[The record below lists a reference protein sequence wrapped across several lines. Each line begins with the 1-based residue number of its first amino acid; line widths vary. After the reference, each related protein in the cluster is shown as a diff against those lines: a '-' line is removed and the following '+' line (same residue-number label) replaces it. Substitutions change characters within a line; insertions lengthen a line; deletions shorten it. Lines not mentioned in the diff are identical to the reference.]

1 MPRRAVT
8 DDEYWILRD
17 VWKKIK
23 LLRIDRGETQ
33 EQLAEAICCDRSY
46 VSYAEKHGSNTSLIT
61 LIKISEH
68 YNVKLDDLISR
79 SNMAL
84 FESGYF
90 FGPKTHIIDL

>member
-1 MPRRAVT
+1 MPRRAIT
-8 DDEYWILRD
+8 DEESSILRD

-23 LLRIDRGETQ
+23 LLRINRDETH
-33 EQLAEAICCDRSY
+33 EQLAEAICCARSY
-46 VSYAEKHGSNTSLIT
+46 VTHSEQYGSNTSLTT

-68 YNVKLDDLISR
+68 YNVKLDDLVSR

-90 FGPKTHIIDL
+90 FDPKTHIIDL